1 VPAAQTLGPEAGYI
15 GKEAGLRWQGRN
27 GGLNVEVISLV
38 VNDEFGVMQRV
49 MGVFTRK
56 RINVDTIVVGKCE
69 IAGKSRVVLTVKD
82 KLQAEVA
89 VADLKGLHD
98 IVHAEVVDATRHEA
112 YALAS
117 NSSGKVRLIG
127 TLEEVDKMIES
138 THLDVFIRAVNAL

>member
-1 VPAAQTLGPEAGYI
+1 
-15 GKEAGLRWQGRN
+15 
-27 GGLNVEVISLV
+27 LNVEVISLV

-69 IAGKSRVVLTVKD
+69 IAGKSRIVLTVKD
-82 KLQAEVA
+82 KTQADVA

-98 IVHAEVVDATRHEA
+98 IVQAEVVDGTRHEA

-117 NSSGKVRLIG
+117 NSSGKVQSIISNVITFMKGATWHHGRRSGWTASWWI
-127 TLEEVDKMIES
+127 TRMRTS
-138 THLDVFIRAVNAL
+138 T

>member
-1 VPAAQTLGPEAGYI
+1 M
-15 GKEAGLRWQGRN
+15 
-27 GGLNVEVISLV
+27 NVEVISLV

-56 RINVDTIVVGKCE
+56 RINVDTIVVGKCK
-69 IAGKSRVVLTVKD
+69 IAGKSRIVLTVKD
-82 KLQAEVA
+82 KTQADVA

-98 IVHAEVVDATRHEA
+98 IVQAEVVDGTRHEA

>member
-1 VPAAQTLGPEAGYI
+1 
-15 GKEAGLRWQGRN
+15 
-27 GGLNVEVISLV
+27 LNVEVISLV
-38 VNDEFGVMQRV
+38 VDEFGVMQRV

-82 KLQAEVA
+82 KKTAEVA

-98 IVHAEVVDATRHEA
+98 IVHAEVVDETRHEA

-127 TLEEVDKMIES
+127 TLEEVDKMLDS

>member
-1 VPAAQTLGPEAGYI
+1 M
-15 GKEAGLRWQGRN
+15 RQGQN
-27 GGLNVEVISLV
+27 GGLNVEVISMV

-82 KLQAEVA
+82 RQTAEVA

-98 IVHAEVVDATRHEA
+98 IVHAEVVDETRHEA

-117 NSSGKVRLIG
+117 NSAGKVRLIG
-127 TLEEVDKMIES
+127 NLEEVDKMIES
-138 THLDVFIRAVNAL
+138 TNLDVFIRAVNAL